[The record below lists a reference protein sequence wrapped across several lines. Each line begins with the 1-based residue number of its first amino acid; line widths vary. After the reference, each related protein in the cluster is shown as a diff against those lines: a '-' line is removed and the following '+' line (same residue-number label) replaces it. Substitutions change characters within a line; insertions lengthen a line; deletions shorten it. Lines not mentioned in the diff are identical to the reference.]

1 MDEFEAKI
9 HESDPELGGQT
20 KAIRAWKEATTTSII
35 ESEHF
40 KDKLD
45 KLERM
50 PQDWFNAVKK
60 RFDNYANRMRKAAQS
75 NPKAS
80 GDQFFIKLSSGTTGC
95 QLFKQEH
102 KDRINAE
109 AAKCCENAEPNKK
122 HVGFYQVVLKEMWN
136 AEEDK
141 ETYDK
146 RAEEGLCD
154 VPKYMYP
161 SFLCL
166 GIFPPLMSCS

>member
-1 MDEFEAKI
+1 MNEFEAKI
-9 HESDPELGGQT
+9 RESDPELGGRT
-20 KAIRAWKEATTTSII
+20 KAIRAWKEATATSII

-45 KLERM
+45 KSERT

-60 RFDNYANRMRKAAQS
+60 RFENYANRMRKAAQS

-80 GDQFFIKLSSGTTGC
+80 ADQFFIKLSSGTTGR
-95 QLFKQEH
+95 QLFEQEH

-109 AAKCCENAEPNKK
+109 AAKRRENAEPNEK
-122 HVGFYQVVLKEMWN
+122 HVGFYQAVLKEMWD

-146 RAEEGLCD
+146 TAEEGSCD
-154 VPKYMYP
+154 VPKYVYP
-161 SFLCL
+161 SRALAFS
-166 GIFPPLMSCS
+166 PL

>member
-1 MDEFEAKI
+1 MNEFEAKFR
-9 HESDPELGGQT
+9 ESDPELGGRT
-20 KAIRAWKEATTTSII
+20 KTIRAWKEATATSII

-45 KLERM
+45 NSERT

-60 RFDNYANRMRKAAQS
+60 RFDNYANRMRKAARS

-80 GDQFFIKLSSGTTGC
+80 GDQFFIKLSSSSTGR
-95 QLFKQEH
+95 QLFEQEH

-109 AAKCCENAEPNKK
+109 AAKLREDAEPNEK
-122 HVGFYQVVLKEMWN
+122 HVGFYQAVLKEMWD

-154 VPKYMYP
+154 VPKYVYP
-161 SFLCL
+161 SCTLACS
-166 GIFPPLMSCS
+166 PP